1 MARAARNASTR
12 SGGHFA
18 VIGISQLGTPAFF
31 CTHADVSLRH
41 PSPHLPLST
50 PAASPPFAAQGEL
63 AELWRDPDLQ
73 QWLRQRNE
81 AAPEAPDDD
90 AATVSARSPAYKTLK
105 VSTNE
110 PPTSAAEAAEGR
122 GGGAWQGLGKL
133 KKHLASHGIVTVQ
146 DVRPTTHHGCLAQ
159 PTH

>member
-31 CTHADVSLRH
+31 STHADVSPPPPHTPQH
-41 PSPHLPLST
+41 PPTTT

-105 VSTNE
+105 VSTPHE
-110 PPTSAAEAAEGR
+110 R
-122 GGGAWQGLGKL
+122 RQL
-133 KKHLASHGIVTVQ
+133 
-146 DVRPTTHHGCLAQ
+146 CC
-159 PTH
+159 

>member
-31 CTHADVSLRH
+31 STHADVS
-41 PSPHLPLST
+41 PPNPPP
-50 PAASPPFAAQGEL
+50 PAASPPCAAQGEL

-105 VSTNE
+105 VSTPHE
-110 PPTSAAEAAEGR
+110 R
-122 GGGAWQGLGKL
+122 RQL
-133 KKHLASHGIVTVQ
+133 
-146 DVRPTTHHGCLAQ
+146 CC
-159 PTH
+159 